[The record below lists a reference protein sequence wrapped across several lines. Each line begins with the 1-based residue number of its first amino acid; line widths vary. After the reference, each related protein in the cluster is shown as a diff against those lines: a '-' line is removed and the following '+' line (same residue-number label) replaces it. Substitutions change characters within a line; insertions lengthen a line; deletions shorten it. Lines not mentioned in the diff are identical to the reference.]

1 MCIDPAFSATAHICK
16 LHQKRMSNYIMASV
30 PQTRSQINSPST
42 AVRPAWALV
51 LLAILAFT
59 LPFELDAP
67 LFHLGPVVV
76 TNVEVMLGLVLL
88 TAVWFRLR
96 SSAGYC
102 SPITGRFWLWAA
114 AFSGILLLAAFLA
127 PANQSNAL
135 KASLRLTSGLALA
148 LFAIPVLIRTW
159 VDVRRIAWVI
169 LTGGLV
175 AAAIGL
181 VEYLQNRELLWLT
194 PLRQQL
200 TIAGV
205 FIRLTGPYDYANQAA
220 MFIEATLPILLMTI
234 WFVWHKQ
241 GSRRGRTA
249 VLVLLIL
256 LALFYLQASFLTASR
271 ASIVTIALVSLLMAG
286 LLWPKSAG
294 ANKQMRMMWLG
305 VATAVVILTLL
316 NTQFN
321 SLFRLRLQ
329 TEGDNEWYRAA
340 LIVPQSWQMAANEQ
354 RTIPITLTNNGALT
368 WRSSGSQPINLGARW
383 LDSAQNMSYGE
394 PRWPF
399 ANPVPPGQTV
409 EMNVTLQAPAQPGN
423 YELIWDVVQEQVT
436 WFGAKNNSFA
446 VSQVTVIPGAQ
457 PEPSV
462 AVTPTAAWDYSL
474 PIPNRRTLW
483 ATALTL
489 LQERP
494 YLGIGPDNFRLTY
507 GRVLG
512 ATSWNETIHS
522 NNWYVETAVSL
533 GIIGSL
539 VVFSGMAWL
548 GVDIS
553 RTLRQKTVS
562 IWQIAVAA
570 GLLAFFIHGLLDF
583 FLLFNA
589 TGLLFWLL
597 LGLWLAT
604 RNLNRRDAESA
615 EFSLTKNPSASLYIE
630 RVH

>member
-1 MCIDPAFSATAHICK
+1 
-16 LHQKRMSNYIMASV
+16 MASV
-30 PQTRSQINSPST
+30 PQIRSQINSPST
-42 AVRPAWALV
+42 AVRPAWMLV
-51 LLAILAFT
+51 LLAILAFS
-59 LPFELDAP
+59 LPFELDTP
-67 LFHLGPVVV
+67 LFYLGPAAV
-76 TNVEVMLGLVLL
+76 TNIEVVLGLVLL
-88 TAVWFRLR
+88 TAVWLRLR
-96 SSAGYC
+96 LPNTAYR
-102 SPITGRFWLWAA
+102 SPITGRLWLWAA
-114 AFSGILLLAAFLA
+114 LFSGILLLAAFLA

-135 KASLRLTSGLALA
+135 KASLRMISGLALA
-148 LFAIPVLIRTW
+148 LFALPVLVRTW
-159 VDVRRIAWVI
+159 ADVRRIAWVV

-181 VEYLQNRELLWLT
+181 VEYLQNRELLWLAA
-194 PLRQQL
+194 LRQQP

-220 MFIEATLPILLMTI
+220 MFTEATLPILLVTI
-234 WFVWHKQ
+234 WFVWQKEWP
-241 GSRRGRTA
+241 RRRKTA
-249 VLVLLIL
+249 VLVFLIL
-256 LALFYLQASFLTASR
+256 LARFYMEAVFLTASR
-271 ASIVTIALVSLLMAG
+271 AGIATMFLVSLSMAG
-286 LLWPKSAG
+286 LLWRKRPQAKL
-294 ANKQMRMMWLG
+294 QMRTLWLG
-305 VATAVVILTLL
+305 MTTAVLLLTLL

-321 SLFRLRLQ
+321 NLFRLRLQ
-329 TEGDNEWYRAA
+329 TEGDNEWYHAA

-354 RTIPITLTNNGALT
+354 RTIPITLTNNGVLT
-368 WRSSGSQPINLGARW
+368 WRSAGSQPINLGARW
-383 LDSAQNMSYGE
+383 LDTAQKMSYGE

-399 ANPVPPGQTV
+399 AKPVPPGQTV
-409 EMNVTLQAPAQPGN
+409 EMNVTLQAPTQPGN
-423 YELIWDVVQEQVT
+423 YDLIWDVVQEQVT

-446 VSQVTVIPGAQ
+446 VSRVVVIPSAHL
-457 PEPSV
+457 EPKITP
-462 AVTPTAAWDYSL
+462 TPTAAWDYSL

-483 ATALTL
+483 AAALTL

-494 YLGIGPDNFRLTY
+494 YLGIGLDNFRLTY

-548 GVDIS
+548 GLDIS
-553 RTLRQKTVS
+553 HTLRQKTVS

-597 LGLWLAT
+597 LGLWLT
-604 RNLNRRDAESA
+604 MRS
-615 EFSLTKNPSASLYIE
+615 FSPQSTPRAQ
-630 RVH
+630 R

>member
-1 MCIDPAFSATAHICK
+1 
-16 LHQKRMSNYIMASV
+16 MSNYFMASIPGTKTQV
-30 PQTRSQINSPST
+30 NTSTT
-42 AVRPAWALV
+42 AVRPAWALA
-51 LLAILAFT
+51 LLALLAVS
-59 LPFELDAP
+59 LPFELDNP
-67 LFHLGPVVV
+67 LFSLGPIVV
-76 TNVEVMLGLVLL
+76 TNVEVVLGLVLL
-88 TAVWFRLR
+88 TAVWGWLR
-96 SSAGYC
+96 SPNTEYR
-102 SPITGRFWLWAA
+102 SPITNHLWLWAA
-114 AFSGILLLAAFLA
+114 LFSGILLLAAFLA

-135 KASLRLTSGLALA
+135 KASLRLITGLALA
-148 LFAIPVLIRTW
+148 LFAVPVLVRTW
-159 VDVRRIAWVI
+159 ADVRRITWVV

-194 PLRQQL
+194 PLRQQP
-200 TIAGV
+200 TIVGA

-220 MFIEATLPILLMTI
+220 MFIEATLPIFLVTI
-234 WFVWHKQ
+234 WLVWHKQ
-241 GSRRGRTA
+241 GARRGRTA
-249 VLVLLIL
+249 VFASLMLLS
-256 LALFYLQASFLTASR
+256 LFYLQAGFLTASR

-286 LLWPKSAG
+286 LLWSKSATV
-294 ANKQMRMMWLG
+294 NKQMSVMWLG
-305 VATAVVILTLL
+305 MTTAVILLILL

-354 RTIPITLTNNGALT
+354 RPIPITLTNSGALT

-383 LDSAQNMSYGE
+383 LDTAQKMSYGE

-423 YELIWDVVQEQVT
+423 YKLIWDVVQEQVT

-446 VSQVTVIPGAQ
+446 VSRVTVTPGVQQ
-457 PEPSV
+457 PPP
-462 AVTPTAAWDYSL
+462 TPAAAPTPAWEYSL
-474 PIPNRRTLW
+474 PIPDRRTLW
-483 ATALTL
+483 LTALTL
-489 LQERP
+489 WQERP
-494 YLGIGPDNFRLTY
+494 FLGIGPDNFRLTY
-507 GRVLG
+507 SRALG

-548 GVDIS
+548 GIDIV
-553 RTLRQKTVS
+553 RTLRDKTIS

-570 GLLAFFIHGLLDF
+570 GLLSFFIHGMLDF

-597 LGLWLAT
+597 LGLWLT
-604 RNLNRRDAESA
+604 MRYFPPQSA
-615 EFSLTKNPSASLYIE
+615 PRAQ
-630 RVH
+630 R